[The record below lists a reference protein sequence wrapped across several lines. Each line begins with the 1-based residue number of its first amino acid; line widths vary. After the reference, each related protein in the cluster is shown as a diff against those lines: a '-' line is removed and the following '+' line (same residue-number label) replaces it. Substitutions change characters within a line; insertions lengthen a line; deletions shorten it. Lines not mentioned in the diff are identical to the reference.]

1 MTALWQLLNAPQT
14 APFGIALMLMFLLF
28 VVEVLA
34 MLVGGANDWLDNLLP
49 DELSEV
55 NAHSEIGIDTVDSG
69 AFIRFL
75 SWLYF
80 GKVPV
85 LMLFVLFLAI
95 FGLLGFIVQN
105 IIFNIAGFYLPV
117 FVAIILVWM
126 LSLPILRLSAKG
138 LYKILPKDETTAINQ
153 NELIGRIGTITIGIA
168 NQDKKAEVK
177 VKDKYGQMHYVMAF
191 CDNDDILT
199 QGDTVLLVAQKGND
213 FLAIK
218 NVNGVLVD

>member
-14 APFGIALMLMFLLF
+14 APFAVALMIMFLLF
-28 VVEVLA
+28 IIEVMAL
-34 MLVGGANDWLDNLLP
+34 MMGGGNDWLDGFLP
-49 DELSEV
+49 DEL
-55 NAHSEIGIDTVDSG
+55 NAHAEVGVDVADAG
-69 AFIRFL
+69 GFVKFL

-95 FGLLGFIVQN
+95 FGLAGFIVQS
-105 IIFNIAGFYLPV
+105 IIFNITGFYLPSLIAV
-117 FVAIILVWM
+117 IVVWI
-126 LSLPILRLSAKG
+126 LSLPLLRVFAKG
-138 LYKILPKDETTAINQ
+138 LYKILPKDESSAIYQ

-168 NQDKKAEVK
+168 DKDKKAEVK
-177 VKDKYGQMHYVMAF
+177 VKDKHGQIHYVMAF

-218 NVNGVLVD
+218 NTNGVLVD